1 MIGDRHI
8 DYNELFEENY
18 CQMKGLKKKIEYLKR
33 LFYEASSVDEQK
45 SILKKINE
53 VIELKECA
61 KETMLRI
68 LGKVTKDCFCSNI
81 TIYNLDA
88 EGDDINKVLEHLK
101 MDIINILTFIDD
113 YEIRLYFAESNY
125 DDILNKVLHVK
136 FKDYD
141 ILMNELQLNYKN
153 ELIYEEKFKNKC

>member
-8 DYNELFEENY
+8 GDNELFEDNY
-18 CQMKGLKKKIEYLKR
+18 CEMKGLKKKIEYLKR
-33 LFYEASSVDEQK
+33 LSYEASSVDEQK

-88 EGDDINKVLEHLK
+88 EGDDINEALEHLK

-136 FKDYD
+136 FQNYLVVMHD
-141 ILMNELQLNYKN
+141 LQLNYKN
-153 ELIYEEKFKNKC
+153 QFICE